1 MTGVVTPY
9 SLMFSGVALAVL
21 PIAPLPG
28 AAYLRGWL
36 RSRPL
41 VAIVWYAAAVAGCIW
56 TAVAF
61 YSRQPQLQ
69 WAIGLGLALSWWFL
83 ATHTV
88 QEQREEKKKSD
99 TKRDTR
105 DTQGGDAD
113 A

>member
-9 SLMFSGVALAVL
+9 GLMFGGVAAAVL
-21 PIAPLPG
+21 PIAPIPG
-28 AAYLRGWL
+28 APYLRDWL
-36 RSRPL
+36 QRNPL
-41 VAIVWYAAAVAGCIW
+41 AALGWYALAVAGCVW

-83 ATHTV
+83 ATKTTEARRDAK
-88 QEQREEKKKSD
+88 EQTND
-99 TKRDTR
+99 TKDPAE
-105 DTQGGDAD
+105 QKGGGAD